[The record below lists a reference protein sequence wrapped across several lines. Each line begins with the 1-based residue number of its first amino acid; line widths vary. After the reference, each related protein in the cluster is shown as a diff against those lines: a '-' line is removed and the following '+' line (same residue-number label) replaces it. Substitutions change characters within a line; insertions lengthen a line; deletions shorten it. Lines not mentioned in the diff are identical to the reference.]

1 MRLYN
6 TSWDF
11 MRHSW
16 DFVILCDTSFFPWDF
31 MIPRCVFCVY
41 KAASI
46 LSVFPIPFP
55 PVPCGYPGHSPY
67 CDFHHVTSSLL
78 WLCHHSCFSFSP
90 LLIAGAGTN
99 TIIICLI
106 LASLPLASCQFWD
119 QRGLSCW
126 VRRWLIL
133 RPEGMFNILCLWAIL
148 KTMSYVRLSYRRIVY
163 GKIYSMPLHPWLWQP
178 DSQGRCLCREVNSG
192 AQRVTLSCSTYILLS
207 YLPLCSSPF
216 CCSAACARDLN
227 GFRQLSTSLLLVYDN
242 NKACSSM
249 YLPL

>member
-1 MRLYN
+1 
-6 TSWDF
+6 

-31 MIPRCVFCVY
+31 MILRHVFCVY

-55 PVPCGYPGHSPY
+55 PVPCGYPGRSPY

-90 LLIAGAGTN
+90 LLIPGAGTN

-106 LASLPLASCQFWD
+106 LASLPLASRQLWD

-133 RPEGMFNILCLWAIL
+133 RPEGMFNILFLWAIL
-148 KTMSYVRLSYRRIVY
+148 KTTSYASVRLSYWTRGFAAGIPPTQL
-163 GKIYSMPLHPWLWQP
+163 GGTGS
-178 DSQGRCLCREVNSG
+178 
-192 AQRVTLSCSTYILLS
+192 ARVWE
-207 YLPLCSSPF
+207 YLPWPIPLCTLPKT
-216 CCSAACARDLN
+216 RT
-227 GFRQLSTSLLLVYDN
+227 GFLTCDN
-242 NKACSSM
+242 
-249 YLPL
+249 P